1 MEKDDVYAACDRAIR
16 YMDRWC
22 LREFG
27 KLKTMKWDELEVM
40 KKVVAVYRKSA
51 EMARKRYRDIGEEI
65 YLLFYDEYGE
75 GPAKVRQVITAGW
88 VDELLA
94 ETNPVTLYRFDT
106 EMERKAYRL
115 AEALAVAQNRDAEID
130 RALRAWTKQL
140 AQYAINVTDEAAIRA
155 MDDAGIEKV
164 QWFSQRD
171 NRVCGEC
178 HALNGLIFLITEIPP
193 KPHTG
198 CRCFWRPVLEK

>member
-27 KLKTMKWDELEVM
+27 KLKTMKWDELEVI

-140 AQYAINVTDEAAIRA
+140 AQYAINVTDEAMVAAYRDLGA
-155 MDDAGIEKV
+155 KKV
-164 QWFSQRD
+164 MWHTQRD
-171 NRVCGEC
+171 NRVCEDC
-178 HALNGLIFLITEIPP
+178 KDLNGQVFKIDELPP
-193 KPHTG
+193 KHFA
-198 CRCFWRPVLEK
+198 CRCYLVPVFEQ